1 MTSTETRVS
10 VLEVGQRSMTDH
22 LSKSSIK
29 VIEFDAKY
37 AAGALEIAREIHA
50 HSLYANMPLDEAKV
64 MRQLSAAGG
73 AVVPDRYFRLA
84 VRGDEVLGGFYGA
97 VSKTFFCDELLAR
110 DMGWWVKQ
118 TARGGAAAVLLL
130 LDFER
135 WARAA
140 GARKCM
146 VGQSGVEDIERTKR
160 LYEHCGFTLTG
171 YNTAKEL

>member
-1 MTSTETRVS
+1 MTNPGWDTKMNRAF
-10 VLEVGQRSMTDH
+10 G
-22 LSKSSIK
+22 KSSVK
-29 VIEFDAKY
+29 VIEFDPKY
-37 AAGALEIAREIHA
+37 ADGALEIAREIHA

-73 AVVPDRYFRLA
+73 ALVPERYFRLA

-97 VSKTFFCDELLAR
+97 VAKTFFCDELLAR